1 MGKSVK
7 IDAET
12 FMILEDLAKR
22 EGLAYAEILRRM
34 IRAWRYLEVY
44 QDKFRDLTAWD
55 KAKVTAQ
62 KVRLELLEESI

>member
-44 QDKFRDLTAWD
+44 QDKFRDLNAWD